1 MSKYV
6 DTAKRFHGED
16 LNEMFDLFPVEVAK
30 VTDTKFLDEIGN
42 GEDYISLS
50 RKDIEG
56 YDDSVYNAVDWGD
69 PYVDED
75 FRTEVFK
82 DIIRPAEKYLVFSP
96 NSTWDGMTRSG
107 IVNSFED
114 ALYRN
119 TDTTLEISSVSRG
132 GKTLELV
139 EKSHDI
145 PMGALTYVI
154 ALTKAEAE
162 RLDYAEYP
170 AVRRFVDRKIEKLVD
185 IA

>member
-6 DTAKRFHGED
+6 DTVKRFHGED

-30 VTDTKFLDEIGN
+30 VTDRKFLDEFD
-42 GEDYISLS
+42 GEEYVLLG
-50 RKDIEG
+50 RNDIEG
-56 YDDSVYNAVDWGD
+56 YDDSVYNAVDWSD
-69 PYVDED
+69 LDVDED

-145 PMGALTYVI
+145 PTGALTYII

-185 IA
+185 IV